1 MSAFVGRVSS
11 VLGLCVV
18 VAVGVL
24 GASATAANHA
34 AAAAP
39 KPPVFAPLVPTQPGS
54 GKGLTI
60 GYISLGESIAY
71 IHTVTKGIQKNAA
84 IAGAKV
90 IVCDS
95 KLDAATALQCAQNF
109 KTQHVDGIL
118 NFQVHEDAAPKI
130 CAAGPKVPVIA
141 IDINQK
147 PCMISFLGVSNVGAG
162 LITGTG
168 GGKAYKVTN
177 GCKYDA
183 MFIVGETA
191 SGSVIIQ
198 RRNAMKE
205 GFASVCGPV
214 HDVRLLLGTNTP
226 ADAQRLV
233 TDALT
238 AVPSPKKII
247 VLSTNGD
254 MTLGALAAVRS
265 QNRTDDVKVV
275 GFGADA
281 SNLCDLM
288 KNRDWLGDSL
298 LFPERYG
305 QVAVQNI
312 VAAVK
317 GRKIPK
323 TLYIKSEFGDRT
335 NIPKYYP
342 TLAGCKPA

>member
-1 MSAFVGRVSS
+1 MPAFVGRVPAI
-11 VLGLCVV
+11 LGVAALVG
-18 VAVGVL
+18 VAVSAPS
-24 GASATAANHA
+24 GAAESGSAATMEA
-34 AAAAP
+34 
-39 KPPVFAPLVPTQPGS
+39 PVFAPLVPTEPGS
-54 GKGLTI
+54 GAGLTI

-71 IHTVTKGIQKNAA
+71 IHTVTKGIDENAK
-84 IAGAKV
+84 IAGAKL

-118 NFQVHEDAAPKI
+118 NFQVHEDVAPKI
-130 CAAGPKVPVIA
+130 CAAGPDVPVIA

-162 LITGTG
+162 LITGKG
-168 GGKAYKVTN
+168 GGEAYKATN

-191 SGSVIIQ
+191 SGSIIIE
-198 RRNAMKE
+198 RRDAIKA
-205 GFASVCGPV
+205 GFASVCGEP

-238 AVPSPKKII
+238 AVPSPKKVV

-254 MTLGALAAVRS
+254 MTLGALAAIKS
-265 QNRTDDVKVV
+265 QNRADDVKVV

-288 KNRDWLGDSL
+288 KNPDWLGDSL
-298 LFPERYG
+298 LFPEHYG

-312 VAAVK
+312 ISAIK
-317 GRKIPK
+317 KQKIPP
-323 TLYIKSEFGDRT
+323 TLFIKSAFGDRS
-335 NIPKYYP
+335 NIPGFYP
-342 TLAGCKPA
+342 DLAGCKPN